1 MPSEPPE
8 PAPHPQDLPE
18 PPGLPDGPEDGPA
31 DGPGEQPVIATGVV
45 PRALLDPDA
54 VFVVKRLQQNGH
66 EAYLVGGCV
75 RDLLAGLE
83 PKDFDVATDAR
94 PSRIKR
100 LFHSARVIGR
110 RFRLVHVRFPHD
122 HVIETSTFR
131 GDPARIE
138 DEAARDGM
146 EVEEWLE
153 RHGAE
158 NLFGTAPEDARR
170 RDFPINALFY
180 DPVRDEVID
189 FVGGLEDLRQ
199 RVVRSIG
206 DPDQRLAED
215 PVRMIRAVHFAHRLG
230 FELEPSLRA
239 SIARNAGRLAEASQ
253 ARLYV
258 ELQKIASRGH
268 ARATLHH
275 LWELRVLHAWIPE
288 LAEYLDRPMAWP
300 EQAGGTHEEAQ
311 QGEPTGLPAAH
322 ATWNL
327 LGAADRWGLAAHAA
341 PESLVMAVL
350 FGSWLLETWEAE
362 CAAGRGGPHFPLF
375 AQHVERTFRPVALRM
390 SIPRWVSARLLDV
403 LWMLVAMREAPPS
416 RPRRGFFRPGFP
428 EALTLL
434 SLDLDARDAPH
445 DLLEAW
451 TQAAEDVGAQVG
463 LSRPA
468 DAREETLEQLP
479 PDGRRRRRG
488 GRGRRRGRGGPEG
501 DEPRRPLPL
510 ADEAD
515 SWEPP
520 ADDGAGGEEEAVPGP
535 AWGTPVA
542 PPAAP
547 TPPPARPPPAVP
559 PSAVP
564 PSKVPPQAT
573 PAQPARP
580 PAPPARPALADDDF
594 AAGLA

>member
-1 MPSEPPE
+1 M
-8 PAPHPQDLPE
+8 
-18 PPGLPDGPEDGPA
+18 
-31 DGPGEQPVIATGVV
+31 IATGLV
-45 PRALLDPDA
+45 PRALLDQDA

-75 RDLLAGLE
+75 RDLLCGLE

-110 RFRLVHVRFPHD
+110 RFRLVHVRFPGD

-189 FVGGLEDLRQ
+189 FVGGLDDLRQ

-206 DPDQRLAED
+206 EPGQRLAED

-230 FELEPSLRA
+230 FELEPSLREA
-239 SIARNAGRLAEASQ
+239 IAQNAGRLAEASQ

-268 ARATLHH
+268 ARGTLHH

-288 LAEYLDRPMAWP
+288 LAEYLDRPMGWP
-300 EQAGGTHEEAQ
+300 EQAGGTHEEAM
-311 QGEPTGLPAAH
+311 QGEPAGLPAAH
-322 ATWNL
+322 ATWNM

-350 FGSWLLETWEAE
+350 FGPWLLETWEAE

-403 LWMLVAMREAPPS
+403 LWMLVAMREMPPA
-416 RPRRGFFRPGFP
+416 RPRRAFFRPGFP

-434 SLDLDARDAPH
+434 GLDLDARDAPH

-451 TQAAEDVGAQVG
+451 TQAADDVGAQVG
-463 LSRPA
+463 LSAPA
-468 DAREETLEQLP
+468 AAREETLDQLP

-501 DEPRRPLPL
+501 GESRRPLPL

-520 ADDGAGGEEEAVPGP
+520 PDDGADAGAEEAPQAQQQAAG
-535 AWGTPVA
+535 AGWG
-542 PPAAP
+542 AA
-547 TPPPARPPPAVP
+547 PAVP
-559 PSAVP
+559 PARAPDTSR
-564 PSKVPPQAT
+564 PQAAPSRAPVAAPGRAAERA
-573 PAQPARP
+573 PASAPTMAPASPPAKPPVPAPPPAGRP
-580 PAPPARPALADDDF
+580 PAAPARPALADDDF